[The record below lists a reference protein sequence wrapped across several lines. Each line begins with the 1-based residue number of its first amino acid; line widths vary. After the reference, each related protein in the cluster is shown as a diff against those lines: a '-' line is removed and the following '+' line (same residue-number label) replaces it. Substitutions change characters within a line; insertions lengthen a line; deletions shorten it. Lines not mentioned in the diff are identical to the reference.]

1 MRVSSFLLCRAS
13 LLAVLM
19 CTASILAYFLTP
31 SLTLRPDPIDLENLI
46 PHRFGEWHVDETT
59 VLGIINPQLKE
70 KLTRIYSQSLSR
82 TYVNH
87 EGRRIMLS
95 IAYGADQSIEN
106 RIHRPEVCYPAQGFL
121 LLSQE
126 KTVISRGALN
136 IPAMR
141 LITEAGNRHEPLTYW
156 IRFGDAVIRGS
167 LEQSLARIRYG
178 LQGSIPDGLLFR
190 VSEVNQ
196 DTQQSFMLQD
206 KFIISLLDNLTPEAK
221 KTVIGSSSL

>member
-1 MRVSSFLLCRAS
+1 MKVLLRRAS

-31 SLTLRPDPIDLENLI
+31 TLTLRTDPIDLENLI
-46 PHRFGEWHVDETT
+46 PRRFSDWRVDENT
-59 VLGIINPQLKE
+59 VLGVINPEVKE
-70 KLTRIYSQSLSR
+70 KLARIYSQSLSR
-82 TYVNH
+82 TYVNR

-121 LLSQE
+121 LLSEE
-126 KTVISRGALN
+126 KTTISKGALK
-136 IPAMR
+136 IPVMR
-141 LITEAGNRHEPLTYW
+141 LTTEAGSRHEPLTYW
-156 IRFGDAVIRGS
+156 IRFGDAMIRGS

-178 LQGSIPDGLLFR
+178 LQGNIPDGLLFR

-196 DTQQSFMLQD
+196 DAQQSFTLQD

-221 KTVIGSSSL
+221 KIVTGSSNL